1 MIIRIRGSKATA
13 AIDSVGAQL
22 ISFQDASHKEYIWD
36 QNPAYWSSSSPVL
49 FPMISNLRPCG
60 TEMEGKMYP
69 LTRHGVVRYAPFAVT
84 AQTEDSVTFCT
95 CSNEDTLQVYPYQ
108 FALYVTF
115 TIAEESLHVELKVE
129 NTGSNTMYYH
139 IGGHPAFHCP
149 MNEGERFED
158 YELRFPCEETITS
171 PVYNIQQQMILHDHT
186 AQYLDHS
193 SRLPLDY
200 SLFDSDALI
209 FTGLKSS
216 YVSLVHKETGKGIRF
231 TPEHFE
237 TLAFWSPIGKKAPF
251 LCIEPWNGTAI
262 WDTDDDVFSH
272 KKGICTLSA
281 GAASCYGYWIAPEK

>member
-1 MIIRIRGSKATA
+1 
-13 AIDSVGAQL
+13 
-22 ISFQDASHKEYIWD
+22 
-36 QNPAYWSSSSPVL
+36 
-49 FPMISNLRPCG
+49 
-60 TEMEGKMYP
+60 
-69 LTRHGVVRYAPFAVT
+69 
-84 AQTEDSVTFCT
+84 
-95 CSNEDTLQVYPYQ
+95 
-108 FALYVTF
+108 
-115 TIAEESLHVELKVE
+115 
-129 NTGSNTMYYH
+129 
-139 IGGHPAFHCP
+139 
-149 MNEGERFED
+149 
-158 YELRFPCEETITS
+158 
-171 PVYNIQQQMILHDHT
+171 MILHDHT

>member
-171 PVYNIQQQMILHDHT
+171 PE
-186 AQYLDHS
+186 S
-193 SRLPLDY
+193 
-200 SLFDSDALI
+200 
-209 FTGLKSS
+209 GLQ
-216 YVSLVHKETGKGIRF
+216 H
-231 TPEHFE
+231 P
-237 TLAFWSPIGKKAPF
+237 AA
-251 LCIEPWNGTAI
+251 
-262 WDTDDDVFSH
+262 DDL
-272 KKGICTLSA
+272 T
-281 GAASCYGYWIAPEK
+281 